1 MTGGAQASWR
11 LGAILAVAAV
21 ILDQISKI
29 YVMDVL
35 HLAQS
40 GGTITL
46 APVLDLSF
54 VPNPGISYG
63 LLPQNS
69 ELGRWILIS
78 LAFAAVIFIGIWLF
92 RTKSRLTGAA
102 LGLIAGG
109 ALGNAVDR
117 VRYGAVIDFLHLH
130 GGTVPWLDFPYLFN
144 VADAS
149 ISLGV
154 ALLLL
159 ESVLGSK
166 VALEQRHK
174 TS

>member
-1 MTGGAQASWR
+1 MSGDARAGWR

-21 ILDQISKI
+21 ILDQVSKI

-35 HLAQS
+35 HLAQR
-40 GGTITL
+40 GGAITI

-69 ELGRWILIS
+69 ELGRWILIG
-78 LAFAAVIFIGIWLF
+78 LAFVAVVFIGIWLL
-92 RTKSRLTGAA
+92 RTKSRLTAAA

-109 ALGNAVDR
+109 ALGNAIDR

-130 GGTVPWLDFPYLFN
+130 GGAVPWLDFPYLFN
-144 VADAS
+144 IADAC

-154 ALLLL
+154 ALLLV
-159 ESVLGSK
+159 ESVFGHK
-166 VALEQRHK
+166 AALEQRHE